1 MTIPRTDQACGS
13 LRQCPQQAGDTVQ
26 MDLELE
32 KCFFLGE
39 GKTITCIA
47 DVI

>member
-13 LRQCPQQAGDTVQ
+13 LSDPNK
-26 MDLELE
+26 LETLSKRTLE
-32 KCFFLGE
+32 IFFFFLGE